1 MNGLPHQIA
10 LQRIFALHSSQPFIM
25 DAGGSGCRKR
35 PLILLDGVT
44 QVTPIPCRNVLFFVT
59 SNCQKP
65 MAFVNKMIAIL
76 ELKVRCLCQ
85 KLVGTKPASSNREYQ
100 HGFAASRQ

>member
-44 QVTPIPCRNVLFFVT
+44 QVTPIPCRNVLFFV
-59 SNCQKP
+59 
-65 MAFVNKMIAIL
+65 
-76 ELKVRCLCQ
+76 ELLGDI
-85 KLVGTKPASSNREYQ
+85 KLSKTNGIC
-100 HGFAASRQ
+100 